1 MNCFKSPNTKSEAQY
16 QQHIRVKP
24 NLYPSLSTWKIRVT
38 TPVGIAATSSCHKKV
53 HTQTGPAPRV
63 QPSRRARDPAGA
75 SRDGGVQTEYAPVA
89 LYQGVLRPCCQGAVA
104 PQLGLGHRPHRE
116 VADWVGLRPADV
128 QVIRSRFG
136 GRSAPAR
143 YCEVL
148 RLPQGKAQVASA
160 EAQAGVIA
168 PHRNAGASQAQ
179 VGGSDRAA
187 TGRRGG
193 QMSIGGEHCV

>member
-1 MNCFKSPNTKSEAQY
+1 MVPRLGHSPCPKC
-16 QQHIRVKP
+16 HI
-24 NLYPSLSTWKIRVT
+24 NAG
-38 TPVGIAATSSCHKKV
+38 VGADSAFV
-53 HTQTGPAPRV
+53 YRWPAVDMLGLIELGTR
-63 QPSRRARDPAGA
+63 A